1 MKFSAS
7 FSGGKDSTL
16 AIKRML
22 DQGNDLVALIVSTK
36 KGQDLSWTH
45 NLEHR
50 YFEDVGQILAC
61 KVIFT
66 RAGLEDYEVQFEEAL
81 KTSKDLGA
89 QACIFGD
96 IDIEGHLNWN
106 RARCRKANIGCIH
119 PLEYEERENILDE
132 FINSGLE
139 ARIVKVNEDYLDRSY
154 EGRLLDKGLI
164 DYFKENDL
172 IDACGE
178 NGEYHTRVEVW
189 SIEKYLKKNIKST

>member
-1 MKFSAS
+1 MKFSVS

-66 RAGLEDYEVQFEEAL
+66 RAGLEDYEIQFEEAL

-106 RARCRKANIGCIH
+106 RARCKRVGLECIH
-119 PLEYEERENILDE
+119 PLEYEDRQAILEE
-132 FINSGLE
+132 FLKTGLE
-139 ARIVKVNEDYLDRSY
+139 ARIVKVNEDYLDKSY